1 MPEVIRSWVIG
12 IACAAMITAIAMTV
26 TPEGSVKKAVALVCG
41 LVVILALIKP
51 IVGFD
56 YTSFSKNMVELRN
69 DAEAFS
75 ADVEGVNENLTRL
88 IIEEECA
95 AYILDKGTA
104 LGITD
109 LEVIVTAVWSEEG
122 YWYPC
127 KASLKTN
134 ADEGMRFK
142 LSRNIEAELG
152 IPPEELTWSMID
164 EE

>member
-1 MPEVIRSWVIG
+1 MPEAIRSWVIG

-41 LVVILALIKP
+41 LVVILTLIKP

-56 YTSFSKNMVELRN
+56 YTSFSKNMAQYRN

-75 ADVEGVNENLTRL
+75 SNVESVNENLTRL

-109 LEVIVTAVWSEEG
+109 LEVTVTAEWSEEG
-122 YWYPC
+122 YWYPS
-127 KASLKTN
+127 KASLKAN
-134 ADEGMRFK
+134 ADEAMRFQ
-142 LSRNIEAELG
+142 LGRNIEAELG
-152 IPPEELTWSMID
+152 IPPEELTWSMSD